1 MKCMKGA
8 TVLTLVFFMMA
19 TTSCFNPTEVKI
31 GVIIPQE
38 GSLAH
43 YGYQIRSG
51 IKMAE
56 AEITELSSSGKLK
69 KNYQLIFRDEDETNL
84 ESVRTAFN
92 ELKAEGCIAV
102 IGPASSAGTL
112 AVTDL
117 ANESEIILLSPSSSS
132 PEINSEGGD
141 WVFRNYPSDT
151 LEAQKLATN
160 IFGKML
166 IKKVLMVRAKNTFA
180 EGITYE
186 MLKFGR
192 QGSKKIPN
200 YVLKF
205 DPDPAKAEA
214 EWPGIVDKIVEENP
228 QGIFM
233 AAYTD
238 ELIPLIKEIRTREE
252 LKDLFLFTC
261 SAFVWDDVIKALGKE
276 AVERIIFT
284 GYHWDPNDSKPEIQA
299 FTEKF
304 VKDYHYQPSY
314 FAATGYD
321 ALYILVNAIDGINH
335 SIPDE
340 VQDQMNQLE
349 YKSDILGPTDF
360 SKRGDVTRIPDLYWM
375 QDGVK
380 IEMTEENI
388 EEIKRWVLL
397 NQESD
402 EEE

>member
-1 MKCMKGA
+1 MR
-8 TVLTLVFFMMA
+8 V
-19 TTSCFNPTEVKI
+19 
-31 GVIIPQE
+31 E
-38 GSLAH
+38 GSHCLPRCGKTAA
-43 YGYQIRSG
+43 RSLVSRNQVTQETG
-51 IKMAE
+51 
-56 AEITELSSSGKLK
+56 ELKLNK
-69 KNYQLIFRDEDETNL
+69 KYTLIYRDEDETNL
-84 ESVRTAFN
+84 DSIRDAFN
-92 ELKAEGCIAV
+92 ELKAEGCIAI

-112 AVTDL
+112 ALTPL

-151 LEAQKLATN
+151 LEAQKLATS

-200 YVLKF
+200 YVIKF
-205 DPDPAKAEA
+205 DADPAVAEA
-214 EWPGIVDKIVEENP
+214 EWPSVVDKIVEENP

-238 ELIPLIKEIRTREE
+238 ELIGLIKEIRTREE
-252 LKDLFLFTC
+252 LKNLYMFTC
-261 SAFVWDDVIKALGKE
+261 SAFVWDDVIKSLGKD

-284 GYHWDPNDSKPEIQA
+284 GYHWDPTEAKPKIQA
-299 FTEKF
+299 FSEKF
-304 VKDYHYQPSY
+304 FQDYHYQPSY

-321 ALYILVNAIDGINH
+321 AVHILVNAIDGINH
-335 SIPDE
+335 SIADE

-349 YKSDILGPTDF
+349 YKEGILGSTDF

-375 QDGVK
+375 KDGVK
-380 IEMTEENI
+380 VAMVDEDIEL
-388 EEIKRWVLL
+388 IKRDVLL
-397 NQESD
+397 NQPGD
-402 EEE
+402 EE

>member
-1 MKCMKGA
+1 MKGA
-8 TVLTLVFFMMA
+8 AVLTLVFLMML

-43 YGYQIRSG
+43 YGYQISSG

-56 AEITELSSSGKLK
+56 AEIHALSEKGELK
-69 KNYQLIFRDEDETNL
+69 KTYELIFKDEDETNL
-84 ESVRTAFN
+84 ESIRTAFN
-92 ELKAEGCIAV
+92 ELKAEGVIAV

-112 AVTDL
+112 ALTEL

-151 LEAQKLATN
+151 LEAQKLATSV
-160 IFGKML
+160 FGKML
-166 IKKVLMVRAKNTFA
+166 IKKVLMVRANNTFA

-214 EWPGIVDKIVEENP
+214 EWPGIVDKIVEEKP

-238 ELIPLIKEIRTREE
+238 ELIPLIKEVRSREE
-252 LKDLFLFTC
+252 LKDLYLFTC

-276 AVERIIFT
+276 AVENIIFT
-284 GYHWDPNDSKPEIQA
+284 GYEWDPHENKPEIQA
-299 FTEKF
+299 FSEKF
-304 VKDYHYQPSY
+304 RTDYHYEPSY

-335 SIPDE
+335 SIADE

-349 YKSDILGPTDF
+349 YKSPILGPTDF

-375 QDGVK
+375 KDGVK
-380 IEMTEENI
+380 VKITDEDLEQ
-388 EEIKRWVLL
+388 IKRTVLL
-397 NQESD
+397 NQPVD
-402 EEE
+402 E